1 MKVLNFFLRMVYGA
15 VGIQN
20 LNFLF
25 ADMGVSVSVVLNFVS
40 LLTVGALGFSGLG
53 LLFGIA
59 DRKSVV

>member
-15 VGIQN
+15 VGIQT
-20 LNFLF
+20 LNILF
-25 ADMGVSVSVVLNFVS
+25 AAMGVSVSVGLNFVS

-59 DRKSVV
+59 AFAIL